1 MRKLFAALL
10 VAAGIAAAPVPACAQ
25 AKDSGFSLAARVGY
39 GFPMGNVASDPT
51 ATLALADDFSG
62 EAPLWLDVGYR
73 FGRNFFV
80 GAYFQYAFAFVK
92 SSTAFAASQV
102 GQAVCELPGVS
113 CSGSDVRLGAEF
125 QYSFSP
131 EASFQPW
138 AGIGFGYEWTNLSA
152 SAPGV
157 EASLQYH
164 GWELLNL
171 QVGGDFKVSEA
182 FALGPFVAF
191 SLGQYDTVAV
201 SATGQ
206 ASQSIDIPSSAKST
220 HEWLQFGVKGTFNL

>member
-1 MRKLFAALL
+1 MRKLIATLL
-10 VAAGIAAAPVPACAQ
+10 AFVAIAAVPAPAHAQ

-39 GFPMGNVASDPT
+39 GFPMGNVASDST
-51 ATLALADDFSG
+51 ATLALTDDFSG
-62 EAPLWLDVGYR
+62 EVPLWLDVGYR
-73 FGRNFFV
+73 FGRSFFV
-80 GAYFQYAFAFVK
+80 GAYFQYSFAFVK
-92 SSTAFAASQV
+92 SSTAFVASQV

-113 CSGSDVRLGAEF
+113 CSGSDVRLGAELH
-125 QYSFSP
+125 YIFSP

-157 EASLQYH
+157 EATLQYR
-164 GWELLNL
+164 GFEFLNL
-171 QVGGDFKVSEA
+171 QVGGDFKVSDA

-191 SLGQYDTVAV
+191 SLGQYDTIVL

-206 ASQSIDIPSSAKST
+206 PSQSLDIPSNAKST
-220 HEWLQFGVKGTFNL
+220 HEWLQVGVKGTFNL

>member
-1 MRKLFAALL
+1 MRKLLATLLAVTAIAA
-10 VAAGIAAAPVPACAQ
+10 VAAPAHAQ
-25 AKDSGFSLAARVGY
+25 VKDSGFSLAARVGY
-39 GFPMGNVASDPT
+39 GFPMGNVASDST
-51 ATLALADDFSG
+51 ATLALTDDFSG
-62 EAPLWLDVGYR
+62 EVPLWLDVGYR

-80 GAYFQYAFAFVK
+80 GAYFQYSFAFVK
-92 SSTAFAASQV
+92 SSTAFVASQI
-102 GQAVCELPGVS
+102 GQAVCLVPGVS
-113 CSGSDVRLGAEF
+113 CSGSDVRLGAEI

-152 SAPGV
+152 SASGV

-164 GWELLNL
+164 GFEFFNL

-182 FALGPFVAF
+182 FAMGPYVAF
-191 SLGQYDTVAV
+191 SLGQYDTITV

-206 ASQSIDIPSSAKST
+206 PSQSIDIPSSAKST